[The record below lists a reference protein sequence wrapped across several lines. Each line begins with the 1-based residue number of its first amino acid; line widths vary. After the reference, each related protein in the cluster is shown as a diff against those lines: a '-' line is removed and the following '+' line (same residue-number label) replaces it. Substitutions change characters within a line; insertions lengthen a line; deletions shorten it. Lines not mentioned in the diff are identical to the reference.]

1 MTAGNAIGKKLPMFV
16 IGKSK
21 TPRCFKHKKNLSC
34 KYKLQKESWMD
45 SQLFKEW
52 VRKLERTF

>member
-21 TPRCFKHKKNLSC
+21 TPRCFKHKK
-34 KYKLQKESWMD
+34 KFTLQIQITRGELDGQSII
-45 SQLFKEW
+45 
-52 VRKLERTF
+52 